1 MSALCPG
8 PHADPR
14 TPEPGAVLCRGCAD
28 RVHRDLCDLADILA
42 ARDALATTPAPV
54 DGDDRRA
61 ARDNPAPPLDLA
73 WTDLDDPRCDHPAL
87 HHLVGWAAAIAED
100 HRMTPP
106 GGAHAA
112 VRWLRSRHRLLCAH
126 PAADEAAADVA
137 DAARRVRALAGLGP
151 GPALFDCPE
160 PTEGDDGLPDYDDP
174 CGGPVRPI
182 PWAFG
187 VACRRCG
194 AVWDGD
200 ERLRQLRLIASA

>member
-1 MSALCPG
+1 M
-8 PHADPR
+8 
-14 TPEPGAVLCRGCAD
+14 
-28 RVHRDLCDLADILA
+28 A
-42 ARDALATTPAPV
+42 AATTASPRPGHLRRIGMASPV
-54 DGDDRRA
+54 C
-61 ARDNPAPPLDLA
+61 
-73 WTDLDDPRCDHPAL
+73 TDHQPG
-87 HHLVGWAAAIAED
+87 LVPQVI
-100 HRMTPP
+100 H
-106 GGAHAA
+106 
-112 VRWLRSRHRLLCAH
+112 
-126 PAADEAAADVA
+126 
-137 DAARRVRALAGLGP
+137 ARRVRALAGLGP